1 VLSTT
6 CQVSYLFNATA
17 TATTTTV
24 MNCCTHNDTDQYVLD
39 RRSILGSVFCFFV
52 NEAPNTR
59 PNAQSIASNPN
70 ITAQLR
76 VERIESMVM
85 GCVARRNNNGDD
97 ESQAQ
102 LTIHCCCTPLL
113 GHNSSSLHSTRMR
126 MRTFTIARVS
136 YRLAMAASEFVAVFD
151 VVGWLWMD
159 CVLIALSP
167 DCITMSAS
175 QSLFRRARAQC

>member
-6 CQVSYLFNATA
+6 CQVSYLFNA

-85 GCVARRNNNGDD
+85 GGVWQGGTTMVTTRAK
-97 ESQAQ
+97 
-102 LTIHCCCTPLL
+102 
-113 GHNSSSLHSTRMR
+113 HNSQYTVAAHHYLVTTRRRSTLLACARARSQPLAYLTAWRWLPVSSLQCLMWWGGCGW
-126 MRTFTIARVS
+126 I
-136 YRLAMAASEFVAVFD
+136 VF
-151 VVGWLWMD
+151 
-159 CVLIALSP
+159 
-167 DCITMSAS
+167 
-175 QSLFRRARAQC
+175 